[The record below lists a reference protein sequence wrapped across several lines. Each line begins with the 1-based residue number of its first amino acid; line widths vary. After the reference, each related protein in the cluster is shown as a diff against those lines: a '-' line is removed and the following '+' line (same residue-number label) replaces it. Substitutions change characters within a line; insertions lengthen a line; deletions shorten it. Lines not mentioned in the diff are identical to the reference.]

1 MSVGIVHQAKQDAQ
15 RFFQKLSSW
24 SMVLMGHLML
34 PCTGLQMPFVLA
46 HQTMQHTSRER
57 STGRSMG
64 YHYVRS
70 YTGAGGIRAQYAEEN
85 GCQQRTI
92 TAGSLKATASR

>member
-34 PCTGLQMPFVLA
+34 PWTGLQMAFVLA

-57 STGRSMG
+57 STRRLMG
-64 YHYVRS
+64 YHK
-70 YTGAGGIRAQYAEEN
+70 N
-85 GCQQRTI
+85 GWQQRTI
-92 TAGSLKATASR
+92 KAGSPMATVSRRP